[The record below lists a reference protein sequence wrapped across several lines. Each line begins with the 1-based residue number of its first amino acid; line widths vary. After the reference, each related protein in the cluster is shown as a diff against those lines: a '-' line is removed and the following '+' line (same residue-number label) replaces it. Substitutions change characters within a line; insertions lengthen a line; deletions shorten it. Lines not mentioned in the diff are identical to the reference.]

1 MTYTIPPE
9 HRERDLAWLRSP
21 EGRAQMREFQVANA
35 THREVRELVD
45 LREAVDLGWVHF
57 AWLMLRRALA
67 RTRIWPF
74 TMLWP

>member
-9 HRERDLAWLRSP
+9 EKEKLRTWMLSPEGQAWLRERRIEEITRQEIS
-21 EGRAQMREFQVANA
+21 
-35 THREVRELVD
+35 ELVELD
-45 LREAVDLGWVHF
+45 EAVKLGWVHF

-74 TMLWP
+74 TLLY